1 MRKWM
6 ALALVLALCACAPAL
21 AEGENLL
28 VNGSVDDVSASGFP
42 TGWSQEV
49 WFTDPSVSTL
59 SVESDG
65 VEGTC
70 LCVHSAS
77 VNDARWAQ
85 TVTVQPDTIYR
96 FSAMVRAEGIGE
108 DGYGANLSI
117 SGLGVYSDMLYDTG
131 GDWVELSITGRTGED
146 QTSVTVYARI
156 GGYGD
161 ENLNTGTAWF
171 DDLSL
176 VELSD
181 AEAGDV
187 VYNFYA
193 STDQS
198 DWGEA
203 DEAAQE
209 EPERYT
215 EELLLGMFGYV
226 LAVVAFARKA
236 RSPLAMPKKRLH
248 WALGGVLLAALVVR
262 LILAAR
268 IRGYNTDIAC
278 FEAWSE
284 RMASV
289 GPLNFYAED
298 YFCDYPPGYMLLLAP
313 IALLRQVFGFAY
325 DFTAHGGSLSE
336 TNAAK
341 IVKVQQL
348 ALKNGAP
355 VIALNDSGGARIQEG
370 VNSLAGYASIFYQ
383 NTIAS
388 GVIPQISAILGPCA
402 GGACYSPALTDF
414 IFMVKEQ
421 SHMFITGPDVV
432 KTVTHE
438 EVDKEELGGAYTHSS
453 KSGVTHFM
461 CNTEEET
468 LMSIRELLSFLPSN
482 NMEDAPFT
490 PCSDDIHRRVEALQ
504 TVIPEDPNMPYDI
517 KDIIEPVLDNQY
529 FFEVMPH
536 FAKNVVIGFGRLNG
550 RSVGIVANQPA
561 YLAGVLDIDASDKAA
576 RFIRFCDC
584 FNIPLITFEDVP
596 GFLPGTMQEHN
607 GIIRHGAK
615 IVYAYAE
622 ATVPKITLITRKAYG
637 GAYIV
642 MSSKPT
648 GADVNLAYPQAE
660 IAVMGAE
667 GAVNILYRKSSAEEK
682 QEIIKEYEDKFSNP
696 YRAAERGLIDEV
708 IMPRDT
714 RYKLVQALE
723 MAHNKNQSNPPK
735 KHGNMPL

>member
-1 MRKWM
+1 MQK
-6 ALALVLALCACAPAL
+6 
-21 AEGENLL
+21 EE
-28 VNGSVDDVSASGFP
+28 
-42 TGWSQEV
+42 
-49 WFTDPSVSTL
+49 
-59 SVESDG
+59 
-65 VEGTC
+65 
-70 LCVHSAS
+70 
-77 VNDARWAQ
+77 
-85 TVTVQPDTIYR
+85 IYKK
-96 FSAMVRAEGIGE
+96 F
-108 DGYGANLSI
+108 
-117 SGLGVYSDMLYDTG
+117 
-131 GDWVELSITGRTGED
+131 
-146 QTSVTVYARI
+146 
-156 GGYGD
+156 
-161 ENLNTGTAWF
+161 
-171 DDLSL
+171 
-176 VELSD
+176 
-181 AEAGDV
+181 
-187 VYNFYA
+187 
-193 STDQS
+193 
-198 DWGEA
+198 
-203 DEAAQE
+203 
-209 EPERYT
+209 
-215 EELLLGMFGYV
+215 EELDK
-226 LAVVAFARKA
+226 VA
-236 RSPLAMPKKRLH
+236 
-248 WALGGVLLAALVVR
+248 ALGGGVVR
-262 LILAAR
+262 IDKQHEAGRMTAR
-268 IRGYNTDIAC
+268 
-278 FEAWSE
+278 E
-284 RMASV
+284 RI
-289 GPLNFYAED
+289 D
-298 YFCDYPPGYMLLLAP
+298 MLLDKGTFVELDKFVTHRCTNFGMEKNKIP
-313 IALLRQVFGFAY
+313 GDGVVSGYGKIEGRQVFVYAY
-325 DFTAHGGSLSE
+325 DFTAYGGTLSS

-341 IVKVQQL
+341 IVKVQTL

-370 VNSLAGYASIFYQ
+370 VGSLAGYASIFYQ
-383 NTIAS
+383 NTMAS
-388 GVIPQISAILGPCA
+388 GVVPQISAILGPCA

-414 IFMVKEQ
+414 IFMVKEK

-432 KTVTHE
+432 KAVTHE
-438 EVDKEELGGAYTHSS
+438 TVEKEELGGAYVHSS
-453 KSGVTHFM
+453 KSGVTHFV
-461 CNTEEET
+461 CDTEEET

-682 QEIIKEYEDKFSNP
+682 QEIIKEYESKFSNP

-723 MAHNKNQSNPPK
+723 MAHNKN
-735 KHGNMPL
+735 HGNMPL